1 MTNNNL
7 DKIKKELQK
16 TREDLNDIT
25 SYLDDFLTFL
35 PIAVCDLSPAGIIA
49 QIDKSFEDV
58 SGFGALEIV
67 GEHLTDIFLEKSRIN
82 KILNLTK
89 RREIVKNQ
97 EFTLIRKDKKE
108 IIVNTFFSARKD
120 KEGNLIGYFL
130 GMIDISSLKELQ
142 YEMETK
148 VEERT
153 KELQGKIEEM
163 EKFQKLAVGR
173 ELKMVELKEEIKKL
187 KEELEKTKGR
197 KI

>member
-16 TREDLNDIT
+16 TREDLNDIA

>member
-173 ELKMVELKEEIKKL
+173 ELKMIGLKEEIREL

>member
-173 ELKMVELKEEIKKL
+173 ELKMIGLKEEIKKL

>member
-58 SGFGALEIV
+58 SGFGALDIV

>member
-130 GMIDISSLKELQ
+130 GMVDISSLKELQ

-173 ELKMVELKEEIKKL
+173 ELKMIGLKEEIREL

>member
-16 TREDLNDIT
+16 TREDLNDIA

-82 KILNLTK
+82 KISL
-89 RREIVKNQ
+89 
-97 EFTLIRKDKKE
+97 
-108 IIVNTFFSARKD
+108 
-120 KEGNLIGYFL
+120 FL
-130 GMIDISSLKELQ
+130 
-142 YEMETK
+142 
-148 VEERT
+148 
-153 KELQGKIEEM
+153 
-163 EKFQKLAVGR
+163 
-173 ELKMVELKEEIKKL
+173 
-187 KEELEKTKGR
+187 
-197 KI
+197 

>member
-67 GEHLTDIFLEKSRIN
+67 GEHITDIFLEKSRIN

>member
-1 MTNNNL
+1 MINNNL

-16 TREDLNDIT
+16 TREDLNDIA

-82 KILNLTK
+82 KILNLTRK
-89 RREIVKNQ
+89 KGIVKNQ

>member
-82 KILNLTK
+82 KILNLTRK
-89 RREIVKNQ
+89 KGIVKNQ

>member
-130 GMIDISSLKELQ
+130 GMVDISSLKELQ

>member
-35 PIAVCDLSPAGIIA
+35 PIAVCDLSPAGIVA